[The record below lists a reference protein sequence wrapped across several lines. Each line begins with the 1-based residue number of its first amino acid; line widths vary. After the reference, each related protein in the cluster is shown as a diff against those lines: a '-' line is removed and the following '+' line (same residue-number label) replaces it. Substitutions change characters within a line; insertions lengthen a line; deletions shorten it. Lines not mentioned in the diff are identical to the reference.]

1 MDTGWL
7 EPNYQ
12 GFLLRKPI
20 FTTALAT
27 IDDAAQ

>member
-1 MDTGWL
+1 MDTGWV

-12 GFLLRKPI
+12 GFLLRKPA

-27 IDDAAQ
+27 IDNPA